1 MSKQERNE
9 VEGLKPKGASKG
21 MVDPHI
27 LTVAARKGRNST
39 ATRLAY
45 DPPLGVAELQR
56 RTMRWLTRPYP
67 LGLRFSGIN
76 MDPLPGW
83 QAGAHHVALNMSQND
98 LPVQLHHAMFN
109 GTGGYVLKPKEMRTG
124 NSWPPPRDMLRRVTI
139 EVLSL
144 HNLPKRGERRPR
156 LEGRRAECHTFV
168 PDLSG
173 CGAPPDVSEP
183 PAVDLQFSLHNIGGF
198 CAIDSSLPLPRTPT
212 TTEWRTAANGSRV
225 GLGVSFTHRT
235 LHCVAAEP
243 HATFLRLAVLDGED
257 ELAYETAVLGRLRR
271 GYRVFQLRSDLGT
284 RIELC
289 YLLVKISFGSE
300 PNQWPTASQLE
311 EVQEARLHALK
322 LDNLTLKNEQQ
333 TKIRALQSELEAV
346 KTRLGKQVAQ
356 PSSEA
361 ATQQTVAADPAEA
374 PAVQSWTL

>member
-1 MSKQERNE
+1 M
-9 VEGLKPKGASKG
+9 EGLKPKGASKG

-156 LEGRRAECHTFV
+156 LDGSRARCHKYYGAK
-168 PDLSG
+168 LSG
-173 CGAPPDVSEP
+173 TSAPPDASDP
-183 PAVDLQFSLHNIGGF
+183 STAGLQFSVHSIGGF
-198 CAIDSSLPLPRTPT
+198 CAISSTETAERRGSDLPPALLRAASLASLPVEQTVDQWSTRATVT
-212 TTEWRTAANGSRV
+212 KNG
-225 GLGVSFTHRT
+225 LNATFAQTT
-235 LHCVAAEP
+235 LHCLASEANE
-243 HATFLRLAVLDGED
+243 TFLRVVALDGKEAV
-257 ELAYETAVLGRLRR
+257 AYETAVLGRLRR
-271 GYRVFQLRSDLGT
+271 GYRVFQMRSKLGT
-284 RIELC
+284 RIEQC

-300 PNQWPTASQLE
+300 PNHWLAPSHRHNASLEQARELEELRSRTRKQSLRIMQLEQSSATSSFDLTTAS
-311 EVQEARLHALK
+311 H
-322 LDNLTLKNEQQ
+322 
-333 TKIRALQSELEAV
+333 I
-346 KTRLGKQVAQ
+346 
-356 PSSEA
+356 
-361 ATQQTVAADPAEA
+361 
-374 PAVQSWTL
+374 